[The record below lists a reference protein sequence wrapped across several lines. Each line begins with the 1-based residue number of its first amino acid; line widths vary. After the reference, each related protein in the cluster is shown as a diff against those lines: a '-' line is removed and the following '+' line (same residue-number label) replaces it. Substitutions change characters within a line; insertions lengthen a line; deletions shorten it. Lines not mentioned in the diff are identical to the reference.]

1 MVNGM
6 QVKRGKFL
14 HNGRVVCDVRIVR
27 APVRYGSGDADDPPA
42 KDEPGP
48 WFYFEWG
55 SAVRPGELETGKLGR
70 ATLAEA
76 VAAIEKQVGSVTW
89 MGDAGG

>member
-1 MVNGM
+1 MVGGV

-27 APVRYGSGDADDPPA
+27 STVRYGSGDEDDPPA
-42 KDEPGP
+42 HDEPGP

-55 SAVRPGELETGKLGR
+55 SAVRPGELESGELGR
-70 ATLAEA
+70 ASLAEA
-76 VAAIEKQVGSVTW
+76 VAAVEKQVGQVTW
-89 MGDAGG
+89 LDDGG